1 MDQVRGIVMIGLGIF
16 VLYRGWV
23 MPPGQKA
30 WFAWLL
36 GVLAI
41 ALGAWRIRR
50 KPPRPLV

>member
-23 MPPGQKA
+23 MHTGQKA

-41 ALGAWRIRR
+41 ALGAWRISR